1 MNAVKK
7 RLLIAAL
14 VLLLLVSAGCKE
26 TSTTTLNSEY
36 KIFYGGCQIEATVR
50 ELTVDGGTTTARIHF
65 LNLGSDSLDSL
76 QALVEFVDSEGN
88 TIDSDILDV
97 TFDTEIEAGESFSES
112 AVCKSNDKIVN
123 VYVSEYTP

>member
-1 MNAVKK
+1 MKLIKK
-7 RLLIAAL
+7 KLLIAAL
-14 VLLLLVSAGCKE
+14 VLLLLVSAGCKQ

-50 ELTVDGGTTTARIHF
+50 ELIVDGGTTSARIHF
-65 LNLGSDSLDSL
+65 LNLGSENLSSL

-88 TIDSDILDV
+88 TIESDVLDL
-97 TFDTEIEAGESFSES
+97 TFDTEITVGESFSES
-112 AVCKSNDKIVN
+112 ATCSSNDKIVN

>member
-1 MNAVKK
+1 MKMIKK
-7 RLLIAAL
+7 RLFILAL
-14 VLLLLVSAGCKE
+14 ALLLLVSAGCKE

-65 LNLGSDSLDSL
+65 LNLGSETLTAL
-76 QALVEFVDSEGN
+76 QALVEFVDADGN
-88 TIDSDILDV
+88 TIDSDVLDV
-97 TFDTEIEAGESFSES
+97 TFDTEVAVGEGFSEN
-112 AVCKSNDKIVN
+112 AICKSNDKIVN

>member
-1 MNAVKK
+1 MNMIKK
-7 RLLIAAL
+7 KLLIIAL
-14 VLLLLVSAGCKE
+14 VLLLFVSAGCKE
-26 TSTTTLNSEY
+26 TSSTTLNSEY

-65 LNLGSDSLDSL
+65 LNLGSETLKSL

-88 TIDSDILDV
+88 TIDSDVLDL
-97 TFDTEIEAGESFSES
+97 TFDTEVAVGESFSEN
-112 AVCKSNDKIVN
+112 AICKSNDKIVN